1 MKTDALKIANYS
13 DLKIVLTVE
22 SNEEMVNISELLKN
36 CVCVYLPQSQDMIR
50 YVGNDL
56 WVRKSVAEKLSRISN
71 TLQSILPDHKLKI
84 VYGYRH
90 LEIQKDRF
98 LKRKEDLRK
107 IHLMMDEEDLNEL
120 ANTQTANP
128 ETAGHPTGG
137 AVDITITTP
146 DGDLDMG
153 TEYADF
159 SKTEEIKTF
168 CPYLTE
174 TQKHNREL
182 LHDLMVAEEFAPF
195 YGEWW
200 HFSYGDKE
208 WAWFYDKPH
217 AIYSQL
223 NFQTIN

>member
-1 MKTDALKIANYS
+1 MKDLKIANYS
-13 DLKIVLTVE
+13 DLKNIKVVDSKE
-22 SNEEMVNISELLKN
+22 NMVNISTFLKN
-36 CVCVYLPQSQDMIR
+36 CFCTYLPQSQDMIR

-56 WVRKSVAEKLSRISN
+56 WVRRTVALKLARISN
-71 TLQSILPDHKLKI
+71 SLKDKFPNYRLKI

-90 LEIQKDRF
+90 LEIQTNRF
-98 LKRKEDLRK
+98 QLRK
-107 IHLMMDEEDLNEL
+107 DEFRKLHPTMNDDDLNEL
-120 ANTQTANP
+120 ANTQTAHP

-159 SKTEEIKTF
+159 SKSEEIKTF
-168 CPYLTE
+168 YPHLTNV
-174 TQKHNREL
+174 QKENRKL
-182 LHDLMVAEEFAPF
+182 LHDLMVTEEFAPF

-200 HFSYGDKE
+200 HFSYGDRE
-208 WAWFYDKPH
+208 WAWFYNKPN

-223 NFQTIN
+223 NFRTIY